1 MKKRSLMLLLALVP
15 LALCAQI
22 KPDTLAKQDTVAYT
36 VSSLGLDT
44 NTVNRPSLT
53 LVLNTSFTTGEIT
66 GDYYNNGYKPKLHVD
81 YKGKVPKCPLEL
93 VVGVRKTK
101 LTIKF
106 TNLTQETIVRF
117 GGKDNALAIVFDED
131 LFFKYRTDPNGKPKD
146 YTYGRISKDTLNK
159 VLKEQLSFPA
169 DAQTRFLTAVNTM
182 YYYKNSADFGV
193 EPSKDS
199 SSFALVLNFNYQNLY
214 SAGSLLN
221 CGANSG
227 SSGHTLVYYSVS
239 TRLSTNPKD
248 SLNFIN
254 IYPLVIQGS
263 NYGGKGIIKEW
274 ALKAGHESSEDFSY
288 RRVAV
293 DGSIS
298 MILPNLVNLTSA
310 ASTRLRLKPVI
321 DLGLKGYDNYSKGV
335 TSFISG
341 QAYLNAY
348 YYIPVYDHYAIIIN
362 DKTFYDFSAQTNPK
376 KELASN
382 YSVAIGTEIPKSGF
396 KVMFKYQDGK
406 SEFNKKETQAV
417 VLGLIMNLFNDKP
430 AQ

>member
-1 MKKRSLMLLLALVP
+1 MRKQLFMLLLA
-15 LALCAQI
+15 ALPMALFAQT
-22 KPDTLAKQDTVAYT
+22 KTDTVAYT
-36 VSSLGLDT
+36 VNSVSLDT
-44 NTVNRPSLT
+44 NTVARPSLS
-53 LVLNTSFTTGEIT
+53 LVLNTSFTTGEIS
-66 GDYYNNGYKPKLHVD
+66 GDYYNAGYKPKLHVD

-93 VVGVRKTK
+93 VVGVRRSK

-106 TNLTQETIVRF
+106 TNLTTETIERF
-117 GGKDNALAIVFDED
+117 GGKDNDLAIVFDDD
-131 LFFKYRTDPNGKPKD
+131 LLFKYRLDPTGKPGD
-146 YTYGRISKDTLNK
+146 YTYGRINKDTLNQL
-159 VLKEQLSFPA
+159 LKEQLSFPA

-182 YYYKNSADFGV
+182 YYYKNSADFGIQ
-193 EPSKDS
+193 PSKDS
-199 SSFALVLNFNYQNLY
+199 SSFALVFNFNYQNLY

-227 SSGHTLVYYSVS
+227 GSGHTLVYYSIS
-239 TRLSTNPKD
+239 TRLSSNTGD

-263 NYGGKGIIKEW
+263 NYSKGFVKEW
-274 ALKAGHESSEDFSY
+274 ALKAGHESSEDFTY
-288 RRVAV
+288 RRVTL

-321 DLGLKGYDNYSKGV
+321 DLGIKGYNNYSRGIS
-335 TSFISG
+335 SFLSG

-348 YYIPVYDHYAIIIN
+348 YYIPVYDHYAVIIN

-382 YSVAIGTEIPKSGF
+382 YSVAIGTEIPKSSF
-396 KVMFKYQDGK
+396 RVMFKYQDGK

-417 VLGLIMNLFNDKP
+417 VIGLIMNLFTDKS